1 MQISKK
7 NQLQLGIFVVV
18 AILIFTVAVYYLGKQ
33 QNIFGSG
40 VTVYAEFSNV
50 KGLQVGNNVRF
61 LGTNAGYVSSISV
74 KSDSIIMVALVIN
87 DDMSEYIRKDAT
99 VEIRN
104 EGIMGSKILEINPGT
119 TDHEAIEQKDRLP
132 TRSSLTMEELF
143 SALENTVDN
152 SIKASENLWLIT
164 ERIKGG
170 EGALGKMISDT
181 LMNESI
187 DNIAEDI
194 IAITQRTKEIVD
206 KTNSDQ
212 NDIGRL
218 LNDDHFSQQMEKSFE
233 QLDSVMQNI
242 QTLTF
247 EIKKASETINNGEG
261 LLNTLLYDR
270 ELAVETDTT
279 VTKIS
284 NAVDELTETSEAIRK
299 SWILNLFSPD

>member
-7 NQLQLGIFVVV
+7 NQLQLGVFVVI
-18 AILIFTVAVYYLGKQ
+18 AILIFTVAVYYLGRQ

-40 VTVYAEFSNV
+40 VTIYAEFSNV

-61 LGTNAGYVSSISV
+61 LGTNAGYVSTISV
-74 KSDSIIMVALVIN
+74 KSDSIIVVELVIN
-87 DDMSEYIRKDAT
+87 NDMSEYIRKDAT

-119 TDHEAIEQKDRLP
+119 TDRLTIEHQDILP
-132 TRSSLTMEELF
+132 TRSSFTMEEVF
-143 SALENTVDN
+143 SALESTVEN

-164 ERIKGG
+164 ERIKAGK
-170 EGALGKMISDT
+170 GALGKMINDT
-181 LMNESI
+181 LMNEAI

-194 IAITQRTKEIVD
+194 LSITERTKEIVN
-206 KTNSDQ
+206 KTTSHQ

-218 LNDDHFSQQMEKSFE
+218 LNDDHFSQQLEKSFE
-233 QLDSVMQNI
+233 QLDSVMQNM
-242 QTLTF
+242 QSLTF
-247 EIKKASETINNGEG
+247 EIRKASETINNGEG

-284 NAVDELTETSEAIRK
+284 NAVDDLTETSEAIRK